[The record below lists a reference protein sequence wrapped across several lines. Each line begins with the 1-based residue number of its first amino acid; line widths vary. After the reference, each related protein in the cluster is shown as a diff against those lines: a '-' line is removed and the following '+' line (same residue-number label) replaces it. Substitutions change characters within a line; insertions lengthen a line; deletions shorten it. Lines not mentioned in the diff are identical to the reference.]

1 MRKQKKL
8 FLILFI
14 LILSWLCTGC
24 GALEVFGKTE
34 LPQIKSQEE
43 LCKFAQNK
51 LKSGEEEIKAYVS
64 TDITEEEFADLNQ
77 YIDGYYGKIN
87 EYSYRNSFKKGYYS
101 VVMYAEISDNYYAER
116 IVLDKM
122 QKSKASKSA
131 VKLANKAEEI
141 LEEIIQDGMTD
152 YEKELAI
159 HNYIVSHGE
168 YGYIEGKE
176 KEQSYQAYGILVKK
190 KGVCQAYAEATQ
202 LLLTLS
208 GIKSKI
214 IVGKG
219 KENGE
224 NHAWNLVKL
233 DDSWYQ
239 LDTTW
244 DDPAPDREG
253 RTLYTYFNLTDDQM
267 AKDHEWNESA
277 YPKANGEKY
286 NYYKKQGI
294 CFKTQ
299 TEARDYMKELVSYEH
314 ATTIDFMVEDYDEDK
329 YGEEWGGFLWDIG
342 NIKSISYEIYGKGE
356 KVAFRFYVEY
366 ED

>member
-1 MRKQKKL
+1 MKKL
-8 FLILFI
+8 KKFFMILLMFI
-14 LILSWLCTGC
+14 VLCVFTGC

-34 LPQIKSQEE
+34 LPQIKTQEE
-43 LCKFAQNK
+43 LCKFVQNK

-64 TDITEEEFADLNQ
+64 TDITEEEFIDLNQ

-87 EYSYRNSFKKGYYS
+87 EYSYRNSLKKGYYS
-101 VVMYAEISDNYYAER
+101 VVMYAEVSDNYYAER

-122 QKSKASKSA
+122 QKSKASERA
-131 VKLANKAEEI
+131 AKLADKAEQI
-141 LEEIIQDGMTD
+141 LEEIIQDDMTD

-159 HNYIVSHGE
+159 HNYIVSNGE

-176 KEQSYQAYGILVKK
+176 KEQSYRAYGILVKK
-190 KGVCQAYAEATQ
+190 KGVCQAYAEAIQ

-253 RTLYTYFNLTDDQM
+253 RILYTYFNLTDDQM
-267 AKDHEWNESA
+267 AKDHEWNKSG

-286 NYYKKQGI
+286 NYYKKEGI

-299 TEARDYMKELVSYEH
+299 TEAKNYMKDLVSYEH
-314 ATTIDFMVEDYDEDK
+314 ATVIDFMVEDYDEDK
-329 YGEEWGGFLWDIG
+329 YGKEWGSFLWDIG
-342 NIKSISYEIYGKGE
+342 NIKSISYEIYGKEE